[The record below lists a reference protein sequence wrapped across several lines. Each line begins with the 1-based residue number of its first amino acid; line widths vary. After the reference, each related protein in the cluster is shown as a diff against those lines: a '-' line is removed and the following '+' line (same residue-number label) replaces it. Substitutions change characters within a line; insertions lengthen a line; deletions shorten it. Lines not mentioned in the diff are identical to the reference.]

1 MQKEVLSV
9 KKILSL
15 SLVTLLVLSMFSISF
30 NSLAYASEGYVCK
43 ANYYFMNKDMSTYSL
58 DKTESKTVT
67 ANETYSPTVYEYK
80 GFVSPK
86 QKTVVADKA
95 RTVNYFYER
104 ETYTIEYIADES
116 DVVPESQDTIF
127 GVETKL
133 TKIKPERDGYTFLG
147 WADTENSDKVKF
159 QSGDTISCESNL
171 ILYAVWKVNTYIIS
185 FDSNGGELCDSM
197 AYDYGSTY
205 DELPLSEKAGYNFGG
220 WYYDSELTQPVN
232 KGDAVTSDGDKVFY
246 AKWNERKI
254 TSVEISTLPENIK
267 YFVGDVPNTK
277 GLSLT
282 AFYDN
287 GETQTLTSGYTIECD
302 EFNKAGEYEVTVNY
316 KGLSCKYSVEV
327 SEVELSSLEI
337 TSLPK
342 ALTYYTEDSLNTTG
356 MVVEVKYNNGKTKI
370 ISEGYIAE
378 YDFSLSGECEVTVL
392 YTEYGVTVF
401 DTFKVTVLEIPQI
414 YSDDISAEKDEL
426 IAIPVYIKN
435 NSGLMGY
442 HINLTFDSNVL
453 TPEYTKA
460 SELFSS
466 GYYNDS
472 IGTDVKGNLSVVWT
486 RTEEV
491 TED

>member
-67 ANETYSPTVYEYK
+67 ANETYCPTVYEYK

-171 ILYAVWKVNTYIIS
+171 ILYAVWKVNT
-185 FDSNGGELCDSM
+185 
-197 AYDYGSTY
+197 
-205 DELPLSEKAGYNFGG
+205 
-220 WYYDSELTQPVN
+220 
-232 KGDAVTSDGDKVFY
+232 
-246 AKWNERKI
+246 
-254 TSVEISTLPENIK
+254 
-267 YFVGDVPNTK
+267 
-277 GLSLT
+277 
-282 AFYDN
+282 
-287 GETQTLTSGYTIECD
+287 
-302 EFNKAGEYEVTVNY
+302 
-316 KGLSCKYSVEV
+316 
-327 SEVELSSLEI
+327 
-337 TSLPK
+337 
-342 ALTYYTEDSLNTTG
+342 
-356 MVVEVKYNNGKTKI
+356 
-370 ISEGYIAE
+370 
-378 YDFSLSGECEVTVL
+378 
-392 YTEYGVTVF
+392 
-401 DTFKVTVLEIPQI
+401 
-414 YSDDISAEKDEL
+414 
-426 IAIPVYIKN
+426 
-435 NSGLMGY
+435 
-442 HINLTFDSNVL
+442 
-453 TPEYTKA
+453 
-460 SELFSS
+460 
-466 GYYNDS
+466 
-472 IGTDVKGNLSVVWT
+472 
-486 RTEEV
+486 
-491 TED
+491 